1 MKSYIALRQ
10 QCRRNDSQITRN
22 VLPNKVKNLS
32 HRIKKSPSQRKVK
45 HGVCVNTSSWRLES
59 PCKSEST
66 TTSDENSL
74 QELSQKSL
82 FSLRKCEP
90 IFNSKES
97 VDSPL
102 SERMFFNGV
111 TLNSNLNPYICQKP
125 SNVGTCPKTIN
136 SNTCPKTING
146 NTRTK
151 RSIVNTGDGDGIV
164 PISGEVQTEQNVVTS
179 GGIGFKFKRN
189 EKKKGN
195 TEKRKTIEKRA
206 FSGHLRRWDGEN
218 LIKLF

>member
-1 MKSYIALRQ
+1 
-10 QCRRNDSQITRN
+10 
-22 VLPNKVKNLS
+22 
-32 HRIKKSPSQRKVK
+32 
-45 HGVCVNTSSWRLES
+45 
-59 PCKSEST
+59 
-66 TTSDENSL
+66 
-74 QELSQKSL
+74 
-82 FSLRKCEP
+82 
-90 IFNSKES
+90 
-97 VDSPL
+97 
-102 SERMFFNGV
+102 MFFNGV